1 MERLVR
7 YATKKYTNLLPEVR
21 PFYTLEELKSFDIP
35 DFLLQRIDIEI
46 RNRLNDSIVPP
57 HSDWTGMTTEK
68 VTHAWEQFIEA
79 VVSER
84 RLLAN
89 YAAEIIE
96 MSLNDIAGLILKPRT
111 AIPSILFGSGTV
123 LQKDQIRKRIKLIT
137 VNTHLANAILKYM
150 YRRKKNELDI
160 ETCRNVVEKVDERLT
175 QNYSARDWA
184 KQMEPLYILSGP
196 KVDSELFRIFFDSR
210 NMDVV
215 AHRFDLLTDYLTI
228 DRFIEVMEGDE
239 VPAVKQE
246 ELPLMSAAAE
256 YSGQAE
262 RNHAQKT
269 TPGTTFFEPS
279 EPDTGETPEEEE
291 DQPFTPQK
299 NKKEEV
305 REEESSR
312 KPAEDEE
319 PEDTLL
325 SSFQSDL
332 RGYDFP
338 FEEEAEEDATDAD
351 YFNYYGLQ
359 DEEDDTDDSEKD
371 SEPSLY
377 SLFMEQDEDE
387 DENEDEEVS
396 DEQLSD
402 QPWDYVDKT
411 KEERTFSGSFFDDDE
426 KEIEKDEETDEGTD
440 KEEVIS
446 EKTGEIQPEIN
457 EPETREGFIEE
468 ETRDDFIE
476 DEKEAEDEKAA
487 DLRTEKEE
495 KEKEKEVDT
504 SPDQKF
510 LFDEAEIETE
520 DEIPAE
526 DTKPKDAETAPDYEM
541 VEIKEDAESAG
552 DENETSPADDDVD
565 EAFLFGEKNE
575 VENAAENKTDR
586 PIWQAFLGDEDH
598 IDEEELDDAGYYAF
612 NELDEEDDDPIMSQL
627 IEAEKKENV
636 QKLISWL
643 KEDEKRFIKTIFNG
657 SQNDYENALIKLDE
671 FDSWKQAASYIGKE
685 IFARN
690 SVNMYDDDAVDFTD
704 RLQAYFEKY
713 KT

>member
-1 MERLVR
+1 MERLIR
-7 YATKKYTNLLPEVR
+7 NATKKYTNLLPEVR
-21 PFYTLEELKSFDIP
+21 PFYTLEELKNFDIP

-68 VTHAWEQFIEA
+68 VTNAWEQFIEA
-79 VVSER
+79 VISER

-96 MSLNDIAGLILKPRT
+96 LSVSDIAGLILKPRT
-111 AIPSILFGSGTV
+111 AIPSIIFGSESV

-210 NMDVV
+210 DMEEV

-228 DRFIEVMEGDE
+228 DQFIEVMEGKE
-239 VPAVKQE
+239 TQTVKQE
-246 ELPLMSAAAE
+246 ELPVMSAVAE
-256 YSGQAE
+256 YSGQSE
-262 RNHAQKT
+262 RNHAQKS

-279 EPDTGETPEEEE
+279 EPDTEEISEEEE
-291 DQPFTPQK
+291 DQAITPQK
-299 NKKEEV
+299 SKEEEA
-305 REEESSR
+305 REVEGGR
-312 KPAEDEE
+312 KDADDEE

-338 FEEEAEEDATDAD
+338 FEEEAEEDTTDAD
-351 YFNYYGLQ
+351 YFDYYGLQ
-359 DEEDDTDDSEKD
+359 EEDDETDDSEKD

-377 SLFMEQDEDE
+377 SLFMEQD
-387 DENEDEEVS
+387 EDEEVS

-411 KEERTFSGSFFDDDE
+411 KEERTFSGSFFDDEVID
-426 KEIEKDEETDEGTD
+426 KDEETDEVTD
-440 KEEVIS
+440 KEERTI
-446 EKTGEIQPEIN
+446 EETGDIQPEISEA
-457 EPETREGFIEE
+457 EPRE
-468 ETRDDFIE
+468 DFIE
-476 DEKEAEDEKAA
+476 DEIEVEVRKEI
-487 DLRTEKEE
+487 EE
-495 KEKEKEVDT
+495 NEVENEEREEEVDT
-504 SPDQKF
+504 SPEKKPF
-510 LFDEAEIETE
+510 FDEAEPEIE
-520 DEIPAE
+520 DEIPGE
-526 DTKPKDAETAPDYEM
+526 DDKPKDAETAPDYEM
-541 VEIKEDAESAG
+541 VEIKDDAESA
-552 DENETSPADDDVD
+552 DDKKETAPADDDVD
-565 EAFLFGEKNE
+565 EVFLFGE
-575 VENAAENKTDR
+575 VEDNAENKSDR

-598 IDEEELDDAGYYAF
+598 IDEEDLDDAGYYAF
-612 NELDEEDDDPIMSQL
+612 NKLDEEDDDPIMSQL

-704 RLQAYFEKY
+704 RLQAYFEKF